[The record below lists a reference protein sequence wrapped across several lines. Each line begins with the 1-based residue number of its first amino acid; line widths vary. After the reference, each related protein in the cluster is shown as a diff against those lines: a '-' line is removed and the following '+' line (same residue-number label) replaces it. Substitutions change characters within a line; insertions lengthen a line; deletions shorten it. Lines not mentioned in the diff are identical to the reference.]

1 MSFYLLSYQVT
12 NLFIPGSI
20 FANLLFRKINNISG
34 VSGLDNNFGYTDVV
48 MDHFTNPRNVLDIS
62 EEEYSANGIGM
73 VGNPTCGDMMKIWI
87 KVDEQERIKDLKW
100 KTFGCASAIG
110 STSMM
115 SVMVTENGGMQIESA
130 LKLSPNDI
138 MDRLGG
144 LPAIK
149 IHCSVLGDK
158 ALRAAIHDYLRKS
171 GQENRV
177 AVATAKIICNCLN
190 VTDHEIEEEV
200 LEGVTDFETLQ
211 ERTKIGTGCGGCV
224 MKAREVMEGYRQ
236 KYFG

>member
-1 MSFYLLSYQVT
+1 MNT
-12 NLFIPGSI
+12 GE
-20 FANLLFRKINNISG
+20 
-34 VSGLDNNFGYTDVV
+34 NNFGYSDTV
-48 MDHFTNPRNVLDIS
+48 MEHFTNPRNVLKIP
-62 EEEYSANGIGM
+62 EEDFGADGVGM

-87 KVDEQERIKDLKW
+87 KVDKENDRIVDLKW

-115 SVMVTENGGMQIESA
+115 SEMVTEDDGMKIDDA
-130 LKLSPNDI
+130 LSLTPQAI

-144 LPAIK
+144 LPSIK

-158 ALRAAIHDYLRKS
+158 ALRSAIYNYFEQTNQKDRIVEQK
-171 GQENRV
+171 
-177 AVATAKIICNCLN
+177 ATVVCECLN

-200 LEGVTDFETLQ
+200 LEGADSFEKLQ
-211 ERTKIGTGCGGCV
+211 ERTKISTGCGEC
-224 MKAREVMEGYRQ
+224 REEAESIFDKYRA

>member
-1 MSFYLLSYQVT
+1 MQAL
-12 NLFIPGSI
+12 NE
-20 FANLLFRKINNISG
+20 
-34 VSGLDNNFGYTDVV
+34 NFGYSDVV
-48 MDHFTNPRNVLDIS
+48 MDHFSNPRNVLRIP
-62 EEEYSANGIGM
+62 EEEYGANGVGM

-87 KVDEQERIKDLKW
+87 KVDEDDRIYDMKW

-115 SVMVTENGGMQIESA
+115 SEMVTENGGMRIEDA
-130 LKLSPNDI
+130 LKIKPEHI

-144 LPAIK
+144 LPSIK

-158 ALRAAIHDYLRKS
+158 ALRSAIHDYMRKT
-171 GQENRV
+171 GRGDMVQE
-177 AVATAKIICNCLN
+177 AMATIVCECLN

-200 LEGVTDFETLQ
+200 LEGTPDFETLQ
-211 ERTKIGTGCGGCV
+211 ERTKIPTGCGKCRQ
-224 MKAREVMEGYRQ
+224 KAEELFEQYHA